1 MISMDVTVE
10 WMNHMHIVSNLLS
23 ILNMN
28 HVVRLLPQWI
38 LLKRM
43 HPLGKT
49 LCYKNHFVID
59 FSNTTTVSLNFHHTH
74 TQAANA
80 YSVSQTNIWKYTRQF
95 QSIAYFPHRHYI
107 SRFIYDWIP
116 CSEINCIEFLYTL
129 DVNFDPCQIVIYS
142 GQTHYNRMPYTISQ
156 WSNNLSLTHWVPPRR
171 FIHTL
176 F

>member
-38 LLKRM
+38 PLKRM

-74 TQAANA
+74 T
-80 YSVSQTNIWKYTRQF
+80 SSKRLLSITNK
-95 QSIAYFPHRHYI
+95 H
-107 SRFIYDWIP
+107 
-116 CSEINCIEFLYTL
+116 
-129 DVNFDPCQIVIYS
+129 
-142 GQTHYNRMPYTISQ
+142 MK
-156 WSNNLSLTHWVPPRR
+156 
-171 FIHTL
+171 IHTPIPKHCIFSTSTL
-176 F
+176 HLSIYLWLDTLLWNKLHRIFVHTWRQLRSMSNHYLLRSNSLQSDAIHDFTMIE

>member
-38 LLKRM
+38 PLKRM

-74 TQAANA
+74 T
-80 YSVSQTNIWKYTRQF
+80 SSKRLLSITNKHMKIHTPIPK
-95 QSIAYFPHRHYI
+95 HYI
-107 SRFIYDWIP
+107 FSRSTLHLSIYLWLDTLLWNKLHRLHCNFFFIH
-116 CSEINCIEFLYTL
+116 TL

-142 GQTHYNRMPYTISQ
+142 GRTHYNRMP
-156 WSNNLSLTHWVPPRR
+156 
-171 FIHTL
+171 
-176 F
+176 